1 MKFVTLYESFL
12 EAVTTE
18 YDTLRVLKQSP
29 RGTVSVVRHKKS
41 GTRYVFR
48 RYSGSGEV
56 YRRLLPVLCPHLPQ
70 IMEAAEQDG
79 QTAVLEEYVQGDT
92 LAELLMGARL
102 TEREARQVT
111 MQLCQALHVLHSMG
125 AVHRDVKPENVILRG
140 SDAVLIDFDAARIY
154 KVASESDTQVLGTTG
169 FAAPEQYG
177 IFQSDERA
185 DIFSLGVLLNIM
197 LTGKH
202 PSREMAA
209 GKMGR
214 IVRKCTMTAPE
225 QRYQSARALM
235 EVL

>member
-1 MKFVTLYESFL
+1 MTLYESFL

-18 YDTLRVLKQSP
+18 FDTLRVLKQSP

-56 YRRLLPVLCPHLPQ
+56 YRRLLSVLCPHLPQ

-154 KVASESDTQVLGTTG
+154 KDESESDTQVLGTTG

>member
-1 MKFVTLYESFL
+1 MTLYESLL

-41 GTRYVFR
+41 GTRYIFR

-92 LAELLMGARL
+92 LAELLTGARL

-154 KVASESDTQVLGTTG
+154 KDESESDTQVLGTTG

-177 IFQSDERA
+177 IFQSDEQA

>member
-1 MKFVTLYESFL
+1 MALYESFL

-18 YDTLRVLKQSP
+18 YDTLRVLKQGP

-202 PSREMAA
+202 PSREMTA

-235 EVL
+235 EAL